1 MLVTPFNKRH
11 REHTCIGSR
20 HKILAEDRD
29 PFDVSLPLGLEISRG
44 HRVGWLQK
52 GTEKG

>member
-1 MLVTPFNKRH
+1 MLVTPFNKR
-11 REHTCIGSR
+11 RRGRTCTGSR

-29 PFDVSLPLGLEISRG
+29 PFDVSLPFGLEASRR
-44 HRVGWLQK
+44 HRVMWLQK